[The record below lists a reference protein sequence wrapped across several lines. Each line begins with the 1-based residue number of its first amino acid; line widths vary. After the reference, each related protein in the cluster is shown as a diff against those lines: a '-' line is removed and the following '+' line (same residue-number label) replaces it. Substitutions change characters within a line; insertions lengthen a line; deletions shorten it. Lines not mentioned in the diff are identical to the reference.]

1 MNEEAEKN
9 GMNKDDAPIWN
20 LETYETPISKNN
32 NDPPRKKKYFRII
45 LISIIVLIALLSAVT
60 VLAFKMQLPRRIALW
75 NPSEETIRQDVSAY
89 LEERYD
95 EKFVITNIIFPNFNY
110 ASYIITAYPD
120 GKPQKSDYKITIH
133 GWVNKGLIDYYDN
146 YPVVKI
152 KPELKEY
159 ISNIVDKFFV
169 DNRVYVQNFHQ
180 EWIRKNMDKNYSFDM
195 FLNDIEGEWHSAG
208 WYHICIPYKDQNDK
222 ELLRRINEM
231 MECIAE
237 SNLSGFFYV
246 DIIYKNYELLSDD
259 YAHLELG
266 EYERDFVDYDYY
278 IDRYGNYDTFD
289 EETEVRTHGTK

>member
-1 MNEEAEKN
+1 MNEESVN
-9 GMNKDDAPIWN
+9 NRMNEDDAPIWN
-20 LETYETPISKNN
+20 LETYEKPISKNN
-32 NDPPRKKKYFRII
+32 NDPLKKKYTH
-45 LISIIVLIALLSAVT
+45 IVLISSMVLIVLLSAIT
-60 VLAFKMQLPRRIALW
+60 VLAIKFKLPRRIALW

-110 ASYIITAYPD
+110 ASYIITAYPE
-120 GKPQKSDYKITIH
+120 GKPEKSDYKITIH
-133 GWVNKGLIDYYDN
+133 GWENKGLIDYYDN

-152 KPELKEY
+152 KPELTEY

-169 DNRVYVQNFHQ
+169 ENRVYVQNFHQ
-180 EWIRKNMDKNYSFDM
+180 EWIRENIEKNFSFDE

-208 WYHICIPYKDQNDK
+208 WYHICIPYKGQNDK
-222 ELLRRINEM
+222 ELLRSINEM
-231 MECIAE
+231 IGCIAE
-237 SNLSGFFYV
+237 SNVSGFFYV

-259 YAHLELG
+259 YDHLELG

-278 IDRYGNYDTFD
+278 IDRYGNYDKFD